1 MKIPTDILRELRY
14 QAETKVKLTLYK
26 RVECRFLPSLGI
38 ADYFESFQDPTY
50 GYIGSAH
57 FRWENDGFQA
67 DWFDTAL
74 ELLQRAE
81 EIQEAKTRLYDEGKI
96 LRAHQ
101 NFLTKIL
108 NKSLD
113 KSPNTLY
120 N

>member
-1 MKIPTDILRELRY
+1 MNIPTDILRELRY
-14 QAETKVKLTLYK
+14 QAETKVKLALYK

-81 EIQEAKTRLYDEGKI
+81 EVQESKTRTYDEGKI
-96 LRAHQ
+96 LQAHHK
-101 NFLTKIL
+101 FLAKIL